1 MHGRLMTQQI
11 GESSQIKQEDG
22 NVDLQMVQI
31 VRLIRVK
38 KRILL
43 LHHQMKS
50 LHRYP
55 RIDYYLM
62 CYYYG

>member
-31 VRLIRVK
+31 VRLARVK
-38 KRILL
+38 KRILS

-50 LHRYP
+50 LHH
-55 RIDYYLM
+55 
-62 CYYYG
+62 